1 MSQIKL
7 KHSGGNSSIIAAPS
21 SNPASDVTFRLPN
34 ADGSANQRLITDG
47 SGNLSFVSAAAG
59 GKILQVQS
67 TLITDVKSTTS
78 ASFSDISGF
87 NVNITPSSASSKVF
101 VQISMRITG
110 ESNEAYLQLV
120 RSVGGSDT
128 AIGNG
133 TGGNHDA
140 FQSVFIRTGSNGYY
154 DYVNTSFAMLD
165 SPNTTS
171 AITYKLQW
179 RLLQGQTLYLGRTGY
194 STTAANYSG
203 SSSNTI
209 TVMEV
214 AA

>member
-1 MSQIKL
+1 MS
-7 KHSGGNSSIIAAPS
+7 
-21 SNPASDVTFRLPN
+21 
-34 ADGSANQRLITDG
+34 RLITNAIRSTSASADAITMDG
-47 SGNLSFVSAAAG
+47 SGNVTFPANATCSGTATGFGG
-59 GKILQVQS
+59 GKILNFES
-67 TLITDVKSTTS
+67 TLITGVKSTTS
-78 ASFSDISGF
+78 TSFSDISGF
-87 NVNITPSSASSKVF
+87 SVNITPTAASSKVF
-101 VQISMRITG
+101 VQISMRISG

-171 AITYKLQW
+171 AITYKVQW
-179 RLLQGQTLYLGRTGY
+179 RLLQGQTLYLGRTHY
-194 STTAANYSG
+194 STTTANYSG
-203 SSSNTI
+203 SSSNSI
-209 TVMEV
+209 TAMEV

>member
-1 MSQIKL
+1 TS
-7 KHSGGNSSIIAAPS
+7 A
-21 SNPASDVTFRLPN
+21 T
-34 ADGSANQRLITDG
+34 ADAITMDG
-47 SGNLSFVSAAAG
+47 SGNVTFPANATCSGTATGFGG
-59 GKILQVQS
+59 GKILNFES
-67 TLITDVKSTTS
+67 TLITGVKSTTS
-78 ASFSDISGF
+78 TSFSDISGF
-87 NVNITPSSASSKVF
+87 SVNITPTAASSKVF
-101 VQISMRITG
+101 VQISMRISG

-171 AITYKLQW
+171 AITYKVQW
-179 RLLQGQTLYLGRTGY
+179 RLLQGQTLYLGRTHY
-194 STTAANYSG
+194 STTTANYSG
-203 SSSNTI
+203 SSSNSI
-209 TVMEV
+209 TAMEV

>member
-1 MSQIKL
+1 MS
-7 KHSGGNSSIIAAPS
+7 
-21 SNPASDVTFRLPN
+21 
-34 ADGSANQRLITDG
+34 RLITNAIRSTSASADAITMDG
-47 SGNLSFVSAAAG
+47 SGNVTFPANATCSGTATGFGG

-78 ASFSDISGF
+78 TSFSDISGF
-87 NVNITPSSASSKVF
+87 SVNITPSAASSKVF

-179 RLLQGQTLYLGRTGY
+179 RLLQGQTIYLGRTGY

-203 SSSNTI
+203 SSSNSI

-214 AA
+214 AV

>member
-7 KHSGGNSSIIAAPS
+7 LHSGGNGVILSAPA
-21 SNPASDVTFRLPN
+21 SNPAADRTLTLPGD
-34 ADGSANQRLITDG
+34 ADGTILTSNSST
-47 SGNLSFVSAAAG
+47 
-59 GKILQVQS
+59 GKILNFES
-67 TLITDVKSTTS
+67 TLITGVKSTTS
-78 ASFSDISGF
+78 TSFSDISGF
-87 NVNITPSSASSKVF
+87 SVNITPTAASSKVF
-101 VQISMRITG
+101 VQISMRISG

-171 AITYKLQW
+171 AVTYKVQW
-179 RLLQGQTLYLGRTGY
+179 RLLQGQTLYLGRTHY

-203 SSSNTI
+203 SSSNSI
-209 TVMEV
+209 TAMEV
-214 AA
+214 AG